1 MKDYK
6 KGAISVRV
14 STDMQTKYSP
24 DSQIKMCLDYAK
36 QHDIYVSEEHIYRD
50 DGISGQHA
58 DKRTEFLRMI
68 NDAKSTPKP
77 FDCILVYD
85 FSRFA
90 RNKEESVMYKAMLR
104 KKYNID
110 VISITQPLAE
120 GKERVI
126 LESMYEA
133 MDEYYVLNLSENVK
147 RGKKEKASRGEY
159 QGGTPFGYFYDKNT
173 QNLIPND
180 ETKEYVKFIF
190 EEWIKPET
198 TICNLATT
206 LNTMGIKTVRG
217 SNWCTGSLW
226 YILNNPLYIGYT
238 RYLEGGIGRD
248 FTNENVQITK
258 GKHPS
263 LISKE
268 LWNKSQLKIKEH
280 NKKWF
285 KSKKPHLKQEYW
297 LRGLVKCSNCGKN
310 LIRIERKSGTKK
322 KPFFQCNGYNK
333 KMCNKSHS
341 ILQERLEFA
350 ILNELERIFKTE
362 CDIKIKPSQ
371 SSTNQATLIKNSINK
386 CKMRFE
392 RIELAYMD
400 GIDTLEEYKIKKTNI
415 QSELDRLNKELKQI
429 ETVEYENL
437 KKDKIY
443 SLCGYAHKILNDENV
458 DFKVKEELA
467 NELFEKIVYNKD
479 EDTIYITFNEQ

>member
-58 DKRTEFLRMI
+58 DKRTAFLKMI
-68 NDAKSTPKP
+68 NDAKTTPKP

-133 MDEYYVLNLSENVK
+133 MDEYYVLNLSENVR

-173 QNLIPND
+173 QNLIPNE
-180 ETKEYVKFIF
+180 ETKQYVIFMF

-198 TICNLATT
+198 TICGLARQ
-206 LNTMGIKTVRG
+206 LNNMGIKTIRG
-217 SNWCTGSLW
+217 SNWCTGSVW

-238 RYLEGGIGRD
+238 RYLEGGIGRNFND
-248 FTNENVQITK
+248 DNIQVVK
-258 GKHPS
+258 GKHQAE
-263 LISKE
+263 ISDE
-268 LWNKSQLKIKEH
+268 LWNKAQSKIKQH
-280 NKKWF
+280 NEKWF
-285 KSKKPHLKQEYW
+285 KSKRPYVKQEYW

-310 LIRIERKSGTKK
+310 LIRIQRKSGTKT
-322 KPFFQCNGYNK
+322 KPFLQCNGYNK
-333 KMCNKSHS
+333 KMCDKSHS
-341 ILQERLEFA
+341 ILQDKLEQT
-350 ILNELERIFKTE
+350 ILNELKKIFTEKMDINVKT
-362 CDIKIKPSQ
+362 SQ
-371 SSTNQATLIKNSINK
+371 QTTNEVTLIKTSITK
-386 CKMRFE
+386 CKSRLE
-392 RIELAYMD
+392 RIEIAYMD
-400 GIDTLEEYKIKKTNI
+400 GIDTLEEYKIKKVNI
-415 QSELDRLNKELKQI
+415 QNELDRLNIELNKI
-429 ETVEYENL
+429 ETNEYKNI
-437 KKDKIY
+437 KKEKVY
-443 SLCGYAHKILNDENV
+443 SLCEYAHNILNDDKV
-458 DFKVKEELA
+458 DFSIKEQLA
-467 NELFEKIVYNKD
+467 NELFEKIIYNKD
-479 EDTIYITFNEQ
+479 ENAIYITFKEQ